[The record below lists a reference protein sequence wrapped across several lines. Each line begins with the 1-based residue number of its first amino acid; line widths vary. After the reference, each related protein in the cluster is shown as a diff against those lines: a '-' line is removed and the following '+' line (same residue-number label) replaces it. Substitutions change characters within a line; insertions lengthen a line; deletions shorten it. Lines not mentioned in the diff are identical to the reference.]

1 MFHDLLVLLPSA
13 PSTGLLSVGDVLH
26 QHYLPWG
33 YTSVCHVGI
42 YLKPSQRQQ
51 RNTEKNA
58 FVPMY
63 NTSGLGLLTSS
74 RLLSITDDRLT
85 SILFSQSA
93 ALCSFKNL
101 KDFKCLVYQIDS
113 SVSITVRGIRNCY
126 RRMQIC
132 EVFLQSIL
140 HRTGYQVSAILFWT
154 IWTVQNFICNITLLF
169 HTLYLL
175 GSKSELS
182 APMCLSPGLW
192 AEKF

>member
-1 MFHDLLVLLPSA
+1 
-13 PSTGLLSVGDVLH
+13 
-26 QHYLPWG
+26 
-33 YTSVCHVGI
+33 
-42 YLKPSQRQQ
+42 
-51 RNTEKNA
+51 
-58 FVPMY
+58 MY

-113 SVSITVRGIRNCY
+113 SVSITVHGITNCY

-140 HRTGYQVSAILFWT
+140 HRTGKQVSAILF
-154 IWTVQNFICNITLLF
+154 
-169 HTLYLL
+169 
-175 GSKSELS
+175 
-182 APMCLSPGLW
+182 
-192 AEKF
+192 